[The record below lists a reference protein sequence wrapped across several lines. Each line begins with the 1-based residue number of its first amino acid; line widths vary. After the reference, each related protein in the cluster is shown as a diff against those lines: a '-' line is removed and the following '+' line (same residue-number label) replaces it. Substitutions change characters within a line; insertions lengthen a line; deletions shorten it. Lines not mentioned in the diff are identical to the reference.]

1 MCAREVEL
9 PASTVNELV
18 DIASNMTGRLA
29 RGAGHSK
36 ALGMVRLCQATPEDD
51 LPEDIAEAEVP
62 LPSGGVIDVKGS
74 TAREVL
80 EAAKEI
86 RRANPTAGS
95 RGGRTVK
102 ASDRAT
108 AAELEKKLRAAGLE
122 RARVQAVA
130 TRAGQQGDLKIE
142 GVPVGA
148 VGTLCQA
155 ICETA
160 AGRRVKR

>member
-1 MCAREVEL
+1 
-9 PASTVNELV
+9 
-18 DIASNMTGRLA
+18 
-29 RGAGHSK
+29 
-36 ALGMVRLCQATPEDD
+36 
-51 LPEDIAEAEVP
+51 
-62 LPSGGVIDVKGS
+62 VIDVKGA

-102 ASDRAT
+102 ATDRAT

-130 TRAGQQGDLKIE
+130 TRAGQPGDLKIE

-148 VGTLCQA
+148 VGTLCSA
-155 ICETA
+155 ICGTAA